1 MTTPVKNIDIAN
13 IFDRLADLLE
23 LEGENPFRVRAYR
36 NAAATVENLPQ
47 NLEEMV
53 KKGDDLTSLPAI
65 GNDLAQKI
73 NDIVNHKE
81 IDLLKRLEE
90 KNPIDFEE
98 LNRIQGLGPRRIKK
112 LYEILN
118 GMAQEKNMELSG
130 LAEKY
135 GIADMVYLEKK
146 GE

>member
-73 NDIVNHKE
+73 ND
-81 IDLLKRLEE
+81 RS
-90 KNPIDFEE
+90 F
-98 LNRIQGLGPRRIKK
+98 KK
-112 LYEILN
+112 T
-118 GMAQEKNMELSG
+118 
-130 LAEKY
+130 
-135 GIADMVYLEKK
+135 
-146 GE
+146 